1 MIKTTSCALT
11 ALTVLMALALVPYGN
26 VWAAEDEAF
35 LPHNPLEGRALFT
48 EKLCIR
54 CHSIQGVGGTTG
66 PDLGEIWL
74 GSFMDIA
81 AKLWNHF
88 PRMNEA
94 FQAAH
99 LKRPTLT
106 AAEARKL
113 ITFLYF
119 LNYFDRTANADV
131 GEKLF
136 REKNCIRC
144 HSVGGK
150 GGHVGPP
157 LDPYQ
162 GRYSAPFITAALWD
176 HGPKMMKTMQERHVA
191 RPSFEE
197 RDVVDILA
205 FIRQKGL
212 YDQTRRSYLP
222 PGDPVQGRAL
232 FQRKGCIVCHS
243 INGQGGTVGP
253 DLAKRHLKG
262 SLSYILS
269 HMWNHGAHMWP
280 EMARRGIPLPTFTP
294 GEMSNVMTFL
304 YFLQFNDPPG
314 SVAQGRQVF
323 AQKQCAACHQ
333 PENPTAHTIGPNLA
347 KLGLDSPFEIL
358 AQMWNHAPAI
368 EGRMKQGEIRW
379 PLLDKDE
386 MRDLIA
392 YILHVSRKG

>member
-1 MIKTTSCALT
+1 MIKKL
-11 ALTVLMALALVPYGN
+11 LLLGGVLWALALALPAGP
-26 VWAAEDEAF
+26 WAADSEPF

-81 AKLWNHF
+81 SKLWNHF

-94 FQAAH
+94 FTKARLQ
-99 LKRPTLT
+99 RPTLT
-106 AAEARKL
+106 ADEARRL

-119 LNYFDRTANADV
+119 LNYFDRAANPAV

-136 REKNCIRC
+136 REKNCIQC
-144 HSVGGK
+144 HTVGGK
-150 GGHVGPP
+150 GGHVGPA

-162 GRYSAPFITAALWD
+162 GKYAAPFITAALWD
-176 HGPKMMKTMQERHVA
+176 HGPKMMDKMQERHVT

-197 RDVVDILA
+197 RDVMDILA
-205 FIRQKGL
+205 FIRERGL
-212 YDQTRRSYLP
+212 YDETRRSYLP
-222 PGDPVQGRAL
+222 MGDPVLGEAL
-232 FQRKGCIVCHS
+232 FQRKGCIRCHS
-243 INGQGGTVGP
+243 INGRGGKVGP
-253 DLAKRHLKG
+253 DLATRGLKG
-262 SLSYILS
+262 SLSFILS
-269 HMWNHGAHMWP
+269 QLWNHGSHMWP
-280 EMARRGIPLPTFTP
+280 EMARRSITFPTFTP
-294 GEMSNVMTFL
+294 REMSDLMTYL

-314 SVAQGRQVF
+314 SAERGRQVF
-323 AQKQCAACHQ
+323 VREQCAACHQ
-333 PENPTAHTIGPNLA
+333 PERPAVATIGPNLA

-368 EGRMKQGEIRW
+368 QARMQQGKIRW
-379 PLLDKDE
+379 PLLDKDA

-392 YILHVSRKG
+392 YILYVSRKG

>member
-1 MIKTTSCALT
+1 MIKRT
-11 ALTVLMALALVPYGN
+11 ACLLLAAAALAVFASSGAL
-26 VWAAEDEAF
+26 AAGHEPL

-81 AKLWNHF
+81 SKLWNHF

-99 LKRPTLT
+99 LQRPTLT
-106 AAEARKL
+106 AEEATRL

-119 LNYFDRTANADV
+119 LNYFDRIGNADV

-136 REKNCIRC
+136 REKNCIQC

-150 GGHVGPP
+150 GGHVGPA

-162 GRYSAPFITAALWD
+162 GKYSAPFITAALWD
-176 HGPKMMKTMQERHVA
+176 HGPKMMAKMQELHVI
-191 RPSFEE
+191 RPSFVE

-205 FIRQKGL
+205 FIRAKGL
-212 YDQTRRSYLP
+212 YDETRRSYLP
-222 PGDPVQGRAL
+222 PGDPVLGAKL
-232 FQRKGCIVCHS
+232 FQAKGCIRCHS

-253 DLAKRHLKG
+253 DLAKRSLKG

-269 HMWNHGAHMWP
+269 EMWNHGSHMWP
-280 EMARRGIPLPTFTP
+280 EMAKRDIPFPTFTP
-294 GEMSNVMTFL
+294 SEMSDVMTFL
-304 YFLQFNDPPG
+304 YFLEFNDPPG
-314 SVAQGRQVF
+314 SAQRGRQVF
-323 AQKQCAACHQ
+323 TEKQCAACHQ
-333 PENPTAHTIGPNLA
+333 PEAPQVHTIGPNLA
-347 KLGLDSPFEIL
+347 QLELNSPFEIL

-368 EGRMKQGEIRW
+368 EARMEQGKIRW
-379 PLLDKDE
+379 PLLDKDQ

-392 YILHVSRKG
+392 YILFVSGKG

>member
-1 MIKTTSCALT
+1 MIKKTGFL
-11 ALTVLMALALVPYGN
+11 LMVLAALALLLPAGMLAAGSEPY
-26 VWAAEDEAF
+26 

-81 AKLWNHF
+81 SKLWNHF

-94 FQAAH
+94 FQNAR
-99 LKRPTLT
+99 LTRPTLT
-106 AAEARKL
+106 ADEAEKL

-119 LNYFDRTANADV
+119 LNYFDRTANPAI

-136 REKNCIRC
+136 REKNCIQC

-150 GGHVGPP
+150 GGDVGPH
-157 LDPYQ
+157 LDPFQ
-162 GRYSAPFITAALWD
+162 GKYSAPFITAALWD
-176 HGPKMMKTMQERHVA
+176 KGPKMMAKMQERHVT

-197 RDVVDILA
+197 RDVIDILA
-205 FIRQKGL
+205 FIREKGL
-212 YDQTRRSYLP
+212 YDQTDRSYLP
-222 PGDPVQGRAL
+222 PGDPVAGDAL
-232 FQRKGCIVCHS
+232 FHRKGCIRCHS

-253 DLAKRHLKG
+253 DLAKRGLKG

-269 HMWNHGAHMWP
+269 QMWNHGSRMWP
-280 EMARRGIPLPTFTP
+280 EMAKRNIPFPTFTP
-294 GEMSNVMTFL
+294 REMSDLMTYL

-314 SVAQGRQVF
+314 SADRGRKVF
-323 AQKQCAACHQ
+323 AQEQCAACHQ
-333 PENPTAHTIGPNLA
+333 PEAPNVRTIGPNLA

-368 EGRMKQGEIRW
+368 EARMKQGKIRW
-379 PLLDKDE
+379 PLLDKDQ

-392 YILHVSRKG
+392 YILFVSRKG

>member
-1 MIKTTSCALT
+1 MIKNIGCL
-11 ALTVLMALALVPYGN
+11 LIVLATLALAAPAGSLAAGN
-26 VWAAEDEAF
+26 EAY

-48 EKLCIR
+48 QKLCIR

-94 FQAAH
+94 FQAAR
-99 LKRPTLT
+99 LPRPTLT
-106 AAEARKL
+106 ADEARKL
-113 ITFLYF
+113 ITFLYS
-119 LNYFDRTANADV
+119 LNYFDRTANPAV

-136 REKNCIRC
+136 REKNCIQC

-150 GGHVGPP
+150 GGHVGPA
-157 LDPYQ
+157 LDPFQ
-162 GRYSAPFITAALWD
+162 GKYSAPFITAALWD
-176 HGPKMMKTMQERHVA
+176 KGPKMMKKMQEHHVT

-205 FIRQKGL
+205 FIRENGL

-222 PGDPVQGRAL
+222 PGDPVLGRAL
-232 FQRKGCIVCHS
+232 FQRKGCIRCHA
-243 INGQGGTVGP
+243 INGRGGTVGP
-253 DLAKRHLKG
+253 DLATRSLKG

-269 HMWNHGAHMWP
+269 QMWNHGSRMWP
-280 EMARRGIPLPTFTP
+280 EMARRGIPFPTFTP
-294 GEMSNVMTFL
+294 GEMSDVMTYL

-314 SVAQGRQVF
+314 SVARGRQVF
-323 AQKQCAACHQ
+323 AERQCVACHQ
-333 PENPTAHTIGPNLA
+333 PEAPNVPTIGPNLA
-347 KLGLDSPFEIL
+347 KVGLDSPFEIL

-368 EGRMKQGEIRW
+368 EHRMKQGKIRW
-379 PLLDKDE
+379 PLLDKE
-386 MRDLIA
+386 QMRDLVA
-392 YILHVSRKG
+392 YILFVGR